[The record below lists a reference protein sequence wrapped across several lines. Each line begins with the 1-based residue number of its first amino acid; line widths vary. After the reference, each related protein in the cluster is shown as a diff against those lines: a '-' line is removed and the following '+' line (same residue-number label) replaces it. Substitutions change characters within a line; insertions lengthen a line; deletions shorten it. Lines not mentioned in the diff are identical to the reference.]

1 MGSGAPTDASLF
13 APAALSL
20 LVAACGL
27 PRAVEP
33 DVRGEVVVVAQA
45 LLSTESSTQTI
56 WIERSSSIDST
67 LGGRLRPLIVAPSLV
82 EVRDTLGGQ
91 FVFAQDLTNP
101 ARFVASFTP
110 INGRRYDLR
119 IDVDT
124 QTLTAS
130 VTVPLPLTLVQP
142 VSDTVVLA
150 AGDSLTAV
158 WTSGSSRHFGWAVT
172 PTDTSLWDRPTF
184 LFDAL
189 TRDSTLSIPSF
200 EFQGTRLFWALAF
213 DATSWA
219 YFHPRESPDRLP
231 VAGNV
236 RGGAGILGAVTADRV
251 VVQGP

>member
-1 MGSGAPTDASLF
+1 MNGWSGVGIAIV
-13 APAALSL
+13 
-20 LVAACGL
+20 VAGCGL

-33 DVRGEVVVVAQA
+33 DVRGAEVIVAQA
-45 LLSTESSTQTI
+45 LLSTEWSAQTI
-56 WIERSSSIDST
+56 WIERSLPIDST
-67 LGGRLRPLIVAPSLV
+67 LRRGFGLRPLTVPPSLV

-91 FVFAQDLTNP
+91 FIFVQDSANP

-110 INGRRYDLR
+110 IKGRRYDLR

-130 VTVPLPLTLVQP
+130 VTVPLALTLIQP

-200 EFQGTRLFWALAF
+200 EFQGPRMFWVLAF
-213 DATSWA
+213 DAPSWA

-231 VAGNV
+231 AAGNV
-236 RGGAGILGAVTADRV
+236 RGGAGILGAVTGDHV